1 MNLTDEELEKYK
13 KHPRV
18 LEVRFCVFFHLL
30 EKEYGYAGAMK
41 FVTAICSAY
50 SCNIS
55 LLNALIN
62 RRFDIIR
69 NGKTR
74 YRFWRQEIIFM
85 GYVNGETTY
94 RVAKDFLNINP
105 HVLYSQS
112 DIYNINKFCTNEWL
126 EKFDKQTMFCG
137 QDYYKIEVSRFLG
150 VIDEVSEVI
159 KKWKGF

>member
-1 MNLTDEELEKYK
+1 MHLTEEELEKYK

-30 EKEYGYAGAMK
+30 EKEYGFQGAMK
-41 FVTAICSAY
+41 FVTAICGAY

-69 NGKTR
+69 NGKTK